1 VIGRRIVQSAWA
13 TTVVYALVTVPAA
26 LGVDSLDGAEIA
38 VSLALFA
45 ISIPVWCYAFGLAV
59 VRTTRGDNVV
69 VASLFFLQGSAPKPV
84 QRQLFA
90 ALAVNLVVVAATA
103 VANPFGV
110 LVPMLPLGLIG
121 LWGAR
126 HGTFPPRPTG

>member
-45 ISIPVWCYAFGLAV
+45 ISIPVWWYAFGLAV
-59 VRTTRGDNVV
+59 VRTTRGDYVV